1 MVLNTDERVL
11 FGTLGT
17 VPRAAAGNEGDGD
30 VTATSGTGISSR
42 QNI

>member
-1 MVLNTDERVL
+1 MVLKADERVM

-17 VPRAAAGNEGDGD
+17 VPRAAAGNGGDGD
-30 VTATSGTGISSR
+30 VTAASGTGISSR